1 MEWNKDKTNS
11 RRDINY
17 LKWHFLRSEEDLKRR
32 NFDLTSYN
40 NCFKPHNVTYNKPF
54 CFFKVGGGGSPIFV
68 LFCGLSEV
76 VNWSYMDVR

>member
-54 CFFKVGGGGSPIFV
+54 YFFKVGEGARVSLFYSRHVGSCELVI
-68 LFCGLSEV
+68 
-76 VNWSYMDVR
+76 YRR